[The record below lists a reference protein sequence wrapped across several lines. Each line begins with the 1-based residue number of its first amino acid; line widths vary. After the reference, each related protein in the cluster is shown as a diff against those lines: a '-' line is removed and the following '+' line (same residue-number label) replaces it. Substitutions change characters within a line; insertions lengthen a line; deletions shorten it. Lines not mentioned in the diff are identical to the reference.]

1 MNYEELTIS
10 IIHYLI
16 NHFIK
21 ILKTTS
27 RTSMKKTNLINHYKN
42 LLYMVFSQEKPCIH
56 KTYYFLAKYVEKT
69 IEGKKYYAQ
78 REARTLELI
87 PVFRK
92 RLGEELYLLK
102 LHGAESIISR
112 TSFLLAGINK
122 LEINPDLDYI
132 LEYLD
137 KINKILLRPVPP
149 KAYDSRLLELLSPG
163 SKIGVILGFSYTWLV
178 TNVLIEELNK
188 KSVEIELITL
198 KERLEDNISRET
210 IKRYIGS
217 KDFRTRE
224 ITLKDLH
231 SLGNNYDILIILN
244 YYCIFKILDDIL
256 ENNDKEQLNDKCLL
270 VFNPMHTP
278 IGETL
283 GNTPIVMTSKNIK
296 ENLRK
301 KWARRDLN
309 PRPPGYQPGAPPG

>member
-1 MNYEELTIS
+1 MNCEELTIN

-21 ILKTTS
+21 LLKTTS
-27 RTSMKKTNLINHYKN
+27 KKSMKKPTLINHYKN
-42 LLYMVFSQEKPCIH
+42 MLYIVFSQEKPCIH

-69 IEGKKYYAQ
+69 IEGKKIYAQ
-78 REARTLELI
+78 REARTLEFI
-87 PVFRK
+87 PVFKRK
-92 RLGEELYLLK
+92 LGEELYLLK

-188 KSVEIELITL
+188 KSVKIELITL
-198 KERLEDNISRET
+198 KEKLEDNISRET
-210 IKRYIGS
+210 IKRYIRS
-217 KDFRTRE
+217 RCFRTKE
-224 ITLKDLH
+224 ITLKDLYI
-231 SLGNNYDILIILN
+231 LGNSYDILIVLN
-244 YYCIFKILDDIL
+244 YYCIFKILDDII
-256 ENNDKEQLNDKCLL
+256 ENNDKEQLNDKYLL

-283 GNTPIVMTSKNIK
+283 GNTPIIMTSKNIS

-301 KWARRDLN
+301 KWARGDSN
-309 PRPPGYQPGAPPG
+309 P